1 MQFIYVRDNALSKKE
16 CERVIKWFEMHP
28 EKHNPGVAWGG
39 EVDQSHKQSTDWTKN
54 FRDEDPIDQ
63 LIEEILLHHT
73 EEYHEEVKGI
83 NYVSS
88 SWGLD
93 PYYNIQKYPPGGGFK
108 NWHHEHGNFDE
119 FPDSDACRRILAW
132 MIYLNDVPDG
142 GTQFIDQEKTL
153 KAVEGRVVIW
163 PAYWTHTHRSQVSH
177 TQTKYIATGW
187 YIFDLPEV

>member
-63 LIEEILLHHT
+63 LIEDVLLHHT

>member
-63 LIEEILLHHT
+63 LIEDILLHHT

-108 NWHHEHGNFDE
+108 LSLIH
-119 FPDSDACRRILAW
+119 I
-132 MIYLNDVPDG
+132 
-142 GTQFIDQEKTL
+142 
-153 KAVEGRVVIW
+153 
-163 PAYWTHTHRSQVSH
+163 
-177 TQTKYIATGW
+177 
-187 YIFDLPEV
+187 

>member
-63 LIEEILLHHT
+63 LIEDILLHHT

>member
-1 MQFIYVRDNALSKKE
+1 MQFIYVRDNALSQKE

-63 LIEEILLHHT
+63 LIEDILLHHT

-88 SWGLD
+88 TWGLD

-108 NWHHEHGNFDE
+108 NWHHEHGNFDQ

>member
-1 MQFIYVRDNALSKKE
+1 MQFIYVRDNALSQKE

-63 LIEEILLHHT
+63 LIEDILLHQT

-88 SWGLD
+88 TWGLD

-108 NWHHEHGNFDE
+108 NWHHEHGNFDQ

>member
-1 MQFIYVRDNALSKKE
+1 
-16 CERVIKWFEMHP
+16 
-28 EKHNPGVAWGG
+28 
-39 EVDQSHKQSTDWTKN
+39 
-54 FRDEDPIDQ
+54 
-63 LIEEILLHHT
+63 
-73 EEYHEEVKGI
+73 
-83 NYVSS
+83 
-88 SWGLD
+88 
-93 PYYNIQKYPPGGGFK
+93 
-108 NWHHEHGNFDE
+108 
-119 FPDSDACRRILAW
+119 

>member
-63 LIEEILLHHT
+63 LIEDILLHHT

-108 NWHHEHGNFDE
+108 NWHHEHGNFDQ